1 MLSSDNN
8 NNFYPNEII
17 SEKNLFKQKNLYN
30 KNKKNFPLM
39 KNKQIEEPIYVMTV
53 ELEKGKNESI
63 KIFQNSKPGELAY
76 DFCKNHNLDFSSL
89 SYLTEEITNLFK
101 NLSNDKKE
109 KNLNEPIEEVDEDE
123 YVQSLDN
130 IYKKK
135 KSNLDNQQLNINNND
150 NNINV
155 INYINNVNNNNIF
168 ENNLNENQKD
178 FQIMDLNN
186 NNKINEG
193 QNDLVDDFDNFEK
206 DIIKEEEIRNE
217 SMNLDSEFENENNI
231 NNNIIDI
238 NDEKITDYTNI
249 N

>member
-1 MLSSDNN
+1 MTELENEKIQNS
-8 NNFYPNEII
+8 NEINDNDLI
-17 SEKNLFKQKNLYN
+17 TNEEEKNEENELE
-30 KNKKNFPLM
+30 
-39 KNKQIEEPIYVMTV
+39 EEPIYVMTV

-155 INYINNVNNNNIF
+155 INYINIF
-168 ENNLNENQKD
+168 KLW
-178 FQIMDLNN
+178 I
-186 NNKINEG
+186 
-193 QNDLVDDFDNFEK
+193 
-206 DIIKEEEIRNE
+206 
-217 SMNLDSEFENENNI
+217 
-231 NNNIIDI
+231 
-238 NDEKITDYTNI
+238 
-249 N
+249 